1 MKQLGN
7 LAVVCAERSEV
18 LMQLHSGQVSVYV
31 GAGPERT
38 ELHAAWDDDA
48 KIDRIIY
55 ELNFGKYSLMNKI
68 EPTCRKIA

>member
-38 ELHAAWDDDA
+38 GLHAAWDDDA

-55 ELNFGKYSLMNKI
+55 ELNFGKYK
-68 EPTCRKIA
+68 EAA